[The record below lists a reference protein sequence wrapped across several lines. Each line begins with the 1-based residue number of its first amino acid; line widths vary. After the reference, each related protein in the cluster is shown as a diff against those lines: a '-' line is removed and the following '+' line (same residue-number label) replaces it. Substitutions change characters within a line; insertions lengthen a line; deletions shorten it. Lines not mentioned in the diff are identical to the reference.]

1 MRIVC
6 SAALGV
12 AILALTVPAM
22 AGGFGKAGLW
32 QMTMKDKAKMAAFA
46 NMPAQMRAE
55 FAKQGMSM
63 GPNGFV
69 TKFCM
74 TPDDVAK
81 NQPNLG
87 DDDGNCKTVNV
98 KFSGKKYSAD
108 IVCTGENRGKGHTE
122 LTIESE
128 THYFGT
134 QKMDILEDGEMTHQ
148 DATMDARWLGPNCG
162 AIK

>member
-1 MRIVC
+1 MKIVRVAAIC
-6 SAALGV
+6 IAALALASAAS
-12 AILALTVPAM
+12 

-32 QMTMKDKAKMAAFA
+32 QMTLKDKAKMAAFA

-74 TPDDVAK
+74 TPADVAK

-87 DDDGNCKTVNV
+87 DDGGNCKAVNV
-98 KFSGKKYSAD
+98 KFDGKKYAAD

-122 LTIESE
+122 LTIESQ
-128 THYFGT
+128 THYFGS